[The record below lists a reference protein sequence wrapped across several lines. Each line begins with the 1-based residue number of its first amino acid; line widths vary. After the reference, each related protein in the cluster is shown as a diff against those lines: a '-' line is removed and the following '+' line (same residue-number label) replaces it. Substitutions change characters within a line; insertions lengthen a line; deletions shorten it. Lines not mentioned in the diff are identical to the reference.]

1 MYKRW
6 KPVQANV
13 EKSWFLRQAIT
24 VESLVFVVFK
34 FNRRFIELN
43 SKSVSVVS
51 KQCWVHPNLCFVVNL
66 KTFEEVEQYMLG
78 GQKLQG
84 PHTVYEVYHL
94 LKENDLLDE

>member
-1 MYKRW
+1 MHII
-6 KPVQANV
+6 QANM
-13 EKSWFLRQAIT
+13 EKSWFLRQATT

-34 FNRRFIELN
+34 FNRSFVKLN
-43 SKSVSVVS
+43 SKSLPLVSN
-51 KQCWVHPNLCFVVNL
+51 QCWVHPNLCFFVIL

>member
-1 MYKRW
+1 MSN
-6 KPVQANV
+6 QC
-13 EKSWFLRQAIT
+13 
-24 VESLVFVVFK
+24 
-34 FNRRFIELN
+34 
-43 SKSVSVVS
+43 SVY
-51 KQCWVHPNLCFVVNL
+51 PNLNFFVNL

>member
-1 MYKRW
+1 M
-6 KPVQANV
+6 
-13 EKSWFLRQAIT
+13 
-24 VESLVFVVFK
+24 SL
-34 FNRRFIELN
+34 
-43 SKSVSVVS
+43 VS